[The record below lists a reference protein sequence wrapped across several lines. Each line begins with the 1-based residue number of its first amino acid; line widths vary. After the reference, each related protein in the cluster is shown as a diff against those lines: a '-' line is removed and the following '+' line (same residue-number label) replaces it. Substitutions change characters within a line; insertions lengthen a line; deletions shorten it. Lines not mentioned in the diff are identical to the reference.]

1 MSDIFLAI
9 ADPKRREIL
18 EALAKQEQTAA
29 ELAKTVEET
38 PAATTKHLAILK
50 EAGLVKASRAK
61 VAVYSSNPKGLK
73 PLGVWVAKFA
83 GAEISAELGVR
94 AEELAEVAG
103 EYINQGSSWLGKKLN
118 PKSKVKN
125 LDDLLK
131 ELGRSLAEVKKTTED
146 EVTEKVQT
154 AVKEV
159 KSRSKRK

>member
-18 EALAKQEQTAA
+18 EALAKEEQTLAQ
-29 ELAKTVEET
+29 LAKTVKET
-38 PAATTKHLAILK
+38 PAATSKHVGILK
-50 EAGLVKASRAK
+50 DAGLVKASRAK
-61 VAVYSSNPKGLK
+61 VSVYSTNPKALK

-103 EYINQGSSWLGKKLN
+103 EYINQGSTWLGKKLN

-125 LDDLLK
+125 FDDLVK
-131 ELGRSLAEVKKTTED
+131 ELGRAAADVKKNTED

-154 AVKEV
+154 VVKEV
-159 KSRSKRK
+159 KARVKR

>member
-1 MSDIFLAI
+1 MSDIFVAI

-18 EALAKQEQTAA
+18 ETLAKEDQTIAQ
-29 ELAKTVEET
+29 LAKTIGET
-38 PAATTKHLAILK
+38 PAAATKHLAILK
-50 EAGLVKASRAK
+50 DAHLVKASRAK
-61 VAVYSSNPKGLK
+61 VAVYSSNPQGLK

-125 LDDLLK
+125 VEDLLK
-131 ELGRSLAEVKKTTED
+131 ELGRALADVKKNAED
-146 EVTEKVQT
+146 EVTDKVQT

-159 KSRSKRK
+159 KARVKK

>member
-1 MSDIFLAI
+1 MSDIFVAI

-18 EALAKQEQTAA
+18 EALAKEDQTIAQ
-29 ELAKTVEET
+29 LAKTIGET
-38 PAATTKHLAILK
+38 PVATTKNLAILK
-50 EAGLVKASRAK
+50 DAHLVKASRAK
-61 VAVYSSNPKGLK
+61 VAVYSSNPQGLK

-125 LDDLLK
+125 VDDLLK
-131 ELGRSLAEVKKTTED
+131 ELGRALADVKKNAED
-146 EVTEKVQT
+146 EVTDKVQT

-159 KSRSKRK
+159 KARVKK